1 MPLVKVSLLKGKSQE
16 EKKALLDAV
25 HAALIEAFKIPENDR
40 NQRIFEFEPENFELP
55 EGKTSNYILIE
66 MDVFPGRS
74 IEAKRK
80 LYETIVLNLQRH
92 NIQANDI
99 LIVLN
104 EPQLDNWGVR
114 GGIPASAVDLGFKID
129 V

>member
-1 MPLVKVSLLKGKSQE
+1 MPLVKVSLLKGKSKE
-16 EKKALLDAV
+16 EKEALLDAI

-40 NQRIFEFEPENFELP
+40 NQRIFEFEPENFEIP
-55 EGKTSNYILIE
+55 EGKTSNYTLIE
-66 MDVFPGRS
+66 MDVFLGRS

-80 LYETIVLNLQRH
+80 LYQTIVQNLQRLKF
-92 NIQANDI
+92 QASDV

-104 EPQLDNWGVR
+104 EPQLDNWSVR
-114 GGIPASAVDLGFKID
+114 GGVPASEIDLGFRID

>member
-1 MPLVKVSLLKGKSQE
+1 
-16 EKKALLDAV
+16 
-25 HAALIEAFKIPENDR
+25 
-40 NQRIFEFEPENFELP
+40 
-55 EGKTSNYILIE
+55 

-80 LYETIVLNLQRH
+80 LYQTIVQNLQKL
-92 NIQANDI
+92 NIQASDV

-104 EPQLDNWGVR
+104 EPHLDNWGVR
-114 GGIPASAVDLGFKID
+114 GGVPASTIDLGFKID

>member
-1 MPLVKVSLLKGKSQE
+1 MPLVKVSLLKGKSKE
-16 EKKALLDAV
+16 EKEALLNAI
-25 HAALIEAFKIPENDR
+25 HAALIEAFKIRENDR
-40 NQRIFEFEPENFELP
+40 NQRIFEFEPENFEIP
-55 EGKTSNYILIE
+55 EGKTSNYTLIE
-66 MDVFPGRS
+66 IDVFPGRS

-80 LYETIVLNLQRH
+80 LYQTIVQNLQRH
-92 NIQANDI
+92 NIQASDV

-114 GGIPASAVDLGFKID
+114 GGVPASNIDLGFKID

>member
-1 MPLVKVSLLKGKSQE
+1 MPLVKVSLLRGKSKE
-16 EKKALLDAV
+16 DKKALLDAI
-25 HAALIEAFKIPENDR
+25 HAALVAAFKIPENDR
-40 NQRIFEFEPENFELP
+40 NQRIFEFDPENFEIP
-55 EGKTSNYILIE
+55 EGKTPNYILIE

-80 LYETIVLNLQRH
+80 LYQTIVVSLQQQD
-92 NIQANDI
+92 IKANDV

-104 EPQLDNWGVR
+104 EPQLDNWGLR
-114 GGIPASAVDLGFKID
+114 GGVPASAIDLGFKID

>member
-1 MPLVKVSLLKGKSQE
+1 MPLVKVSLLKGKSKE

-40 NQRIFEFEPENFELP
+40 NQRIFEFEPEDFELP

-80 LYETIVLNLQRH
+80 LYQTIVVNLQRH
-92 NIQANDI
+92 DIQASDI